1 MFPTFILQP
10 PHQVNGS
17 ISDAEPFGAA
27 SPGISPSTN
36 NNNPD
41 WANNDAFS
49 SAFDGFSSNKL
60 ENVSKTDVDTKF
72 LFFYANMK
80 TVIKNKQAF
89 ATKLEIFLLLIAQGN
104 DRMNSFHESKLLE

>member
-1 MFPTFILQP
+1 MKLNIEYCSIIRIHFDVVIELCNSNCDCFQPFILQP

-27 SPGISPSTN
+27 SPGISPSAN

-60 ENVSKTDVDTKF
+60 ENVSK
-72 LFFYANMK
+72 N
-80 TVIKNKQAF
+80 
-89 ATKLEIFLLLIAQGN
+89 
-104 DRMNSFHESKLLE
+104 

>member
-1 MFPTFILQP
+1 LLVFDDCFHVCIKEKKLSINISFYLHFSRLEKPSRPPVPEP

-17 ISDAEPFGAA
+17 ISDAEPFGTA

-60 ENVSKTDVDTKF
+60 ENVSK
-72 LFFYANMK
+72 N
-80 TVIKNKQAF
+80 
-89 ATKLEIFLLLIAQGN
+89 
-104 DRMNSFHESKLLE
+104 